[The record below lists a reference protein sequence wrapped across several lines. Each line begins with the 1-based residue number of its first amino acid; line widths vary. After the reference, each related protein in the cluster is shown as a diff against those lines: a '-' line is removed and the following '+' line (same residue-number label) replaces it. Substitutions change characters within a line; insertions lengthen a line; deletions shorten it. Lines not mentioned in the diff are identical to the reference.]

1 LENKDNGVERKKFIF
16 KIKNFEKNT
25 NTEKNENSENG
36 IVSSFDEKA
45 VVDNISD
52 IYSIDEESSDEESSQ
67 ESISETDSDE
77 LIGENQ
83 ADDNYDNYESESS
96 IPEHYKEIYSYSD
109 KNNEYLGDRD
119 FDNDIRHIIENL
131 DVDSYGDASLEEDVD
146 GILEDADTDF
156 EEGDDFEE
164 NVRQVFRSMRA
175 EGDTDEE
182 DIDLILESVNKGEE
196 SEKKDVYSIYISRDL
211 DMILADI
218 RSYIEKEENK
228 ENKEITEVQEVQTKK
243 KSRPS
248 KRERIDYDEIS
259 FFEEAAYIE
268 DSEDYKE
275 EIRYKKERKNGK
287 KYAEE
292 NEEEEPRPRVISSEV
307 LRKMV
312 SWLITVAALTVLL
325 TMLFMPVLQIYGTS
339 MSPLLEEGDI
349 LLTFRTSDFKKGD
362 IISFYYNNKIL
373 VKRVIAFEGDFVNI
387 KNNGSVYV
395 NNKEL
400 KEDYISEKALGDCDI
415 TLPYQVPSGKIFVLG
430 DHRLTSVDS
439 RNKAMGCVSQEQIS
453 GKPVFRVWPL
463 NRMGFVE
470 N

>member
-1 LENKDNGVERKKFIF
+1 
-16 KIKNFEKNT
+16 
-25 NTEKNENSENG
+25 
-36 IVSSFDEKA
+36 
-45 VVDNISD
+45 
-52 IYSIDEESSDEESSQ
+52 
-67 ESISETDSDE
+67 
-77 LIGENQ
+77 
-83 ADDNYDNYESESS
+83 
-96 IPEHYKEIYSYSD
+96 
-109 KNNEYLGDRD
+109 
-119 FDNDIRHIIENL
+119 
-131 DVDSYGDASLEEDVD
+131 
-146 GILEDADTDF
+146 
-156 EEGDDFEE
+156 
-164 NVRQVFRSMRA
+164 MRA

-275 EIRYKKERKNGK
+275 EIRYKKERKSGK